1 MDFYRACL
9 KKIRACPFLKATGLG
24 LFHDFFFLGALYYP
38 NIYDILYALKIIQ
51 GRV

>member
-24 LFHDFFFLGALYYP
+24 LFHDFFFLEPCITL
-38 NIYDILYALKIIQ
+38 IYMTYFMH
-51 GRV
+51 